1 MGSEDQLQILLK
13 SIFICSGGS
22 SGTRFYHG
30 QFEIK
35 HSLFTPRPT
44 EDSIIR
50 FDIECYLP
58 KIPLLNLL
66 LLSTED
72 SNIRFDKAIFSK

>member
-1 MGSEDQLQILLK
+1 MENVFTMANLK
-13 SIFICSGGS
+13 F
-22 SGTRFYHG
+22 
-30 QFEIK
+30 K
-35 HSLFTPRPT
+35 PSLFTPRPT

-66 LLSTED
+66 FLSSED